1 MSITLSIATIFFIL
15 FLISFRNRS
24 NLMKL
29 KNRGYSITLTICIVI
44 TALIMIY
51 TVAEY
56 LSNHFF
62 SI

>member
-24 NLMKL
+24 NLMKS
-29 KNRGYSITLTICIVI
+29 KNRGYSITVTICIVI
-44 TALIMIY
+44 IALIMIY

-62 SI
+62 PI